1 MTTIKRNHFDLTNS
15 TPKNTLRPVARGI
28 LRLQLD
34 FSANLTEPLSVLIFT
49 EGIGILE
56 ISNDRTIEYNTTL
69 MDCYEMRKLLEQ
81 KHLLKHFNAF
91 LYSGETYV

>member
-1 MTTIKRNHFDLTNS
+1 M
-15 TPKNTLRPVARGI
+15 ARGN

-56 ISNDRTIEYNTTL
+56 ISNDRTIEYNTT
-69 MDCYEMRKLLEQ
+69 
-81 KHLLKHFNAF
+81 
-91 LYSGETYV
+91 